1 MFQQP
6 AYHAS
11 LCSIL
16 KVSLSQLLLL
26 LLHCEPTGRKARDC
40 SRGLERQ
47 GSLCHLQGWLE
58 KMPLVGISTGS
69 KAGAAASTQDG
80 AASQQLI
87 SVVSKSRTRIEND
100 PVSFHWVVSLHS
112 CLHSPTWKIYVL
124 LNEGN

>member
-16 KVSLSQLLLL
+16 KVSLSQLL